1 MSGTLEGK
9 NIVLCVTGGIAAYKA
24 ADLTSRLRKLGAQV
38 YIIMTESAT
47 HFITPLTLEVL
58 SEHRVV
64 TDMFDRTFTWEVEH
78 ISLAK
83 RADIFVIAPATANII
98 GKAAHGIADDM
109 VSTTLMATKAPM
121 VIAPAMNT
129 NMYENPVVQ
138 ANIMAL
144 KQKSVRLVEPAA
156 GRLACWDTG
165 KGKLADPA
173 DIVQAIEA
181 AATPQDLA
189 GLSIL
194 VTAGPTR
201 ESMDPVRFIS
211 NHSTGKMGY
220 AIAHRA
226 QMRGAQVTL
235 VSGPV
240 SLDAPAGV
248 TMVPVVSALQM
259 RDAVLSRLPEQDWVI
274 KAAAVGD
281 YRPET
286 QAENKLKKKA
296 DEMSVALV
304 KNPDILHEVGQRKQA
319 TQTVCGFSLETQNL
333 LENSKAKLEEKNCDM
348 LVANNLK
355 TAGAGF
361 AHDTNVATLL
371 YRDGTVE
378 SLDLMQKDTLA
389 DIVLDRMLALHTK
402 KEIGRASCGE

>member
-1 MSGTLEGK
+1 MTGALQGK
-9 NIVLCVTGGIAAYKA
+9 NVVLCITGGIAAYKA
-24 ADLTSRLRKLGAQV
+24 ADLTSRLRKMGAQV

-83 RADIFVIAPATANII
+83 RADVFVIAPATANII
-98 GKAAHGIADDM
+98 GKAVHGIADDM
-109 VSTTLMATKAPM
+109 VSTTLMATKAPV

-129 NMYENPVVQ
+129 NMYENPTVQ
-138 ANIMAL
+138 ANLAAL
-144 KQKSVRLVEPAA
+144 KARGVMVVEPVS
-156 GRLACWDTG
+156 GRLACGDTG

-173 DIVQAIEA
+173 DIAHAIET
-181 AATPQDLA
+181 AATPQDLQ

-201 ESMDPVRFIS
+201 EAMDPVRFIS

-220 AIAHRA
+220 AIAQRA

-235 VSGPV
+235 ISGPV
-240 SLDAPAGV
+240 SLTPPTGV
-248 TMVPVVSALQM
+248 SLVPVTSAQEM
-259 RDAVLSRLPEQDWVI
+259 YDAVLAHLPQQDWVI

-281 YRPET
+281 YRPAT
-286 QAENKLKKKA
+286 QAADKLKKH
-296 DEMSVALV
+296 DDDLSVALV
-304 KNPDILHEVGQRKQA
+304 KNPDILKEIGQRKRDN
-319 TQTVCGFSLETQNL
+319 QTVCGFSMETRDLIN
-333 LENSKAKLEEKNCDM
+333 NSRAKLQSKNCDM

-355 TAGAGF
+355 TEGAGF

-371 YRDGTVE
+371 YRDGSSE
-378 SLDLMQKDTLA
+378 PLDLMQKDSLA
-389 DIVLDRMLALHTK
+389 DIVLDRMLTLHQK
-402 KEIGRASCGE
+402 KG

>member
-1 MSGTLEGK
+1 MTGALQGK
-9 NIVLCVTGGIAAYKA
+9 NVVLCITGGIAAYKA
-24 ADLTSRLRKLGAQV
+24 ADLTSRLRKMGAQV

-83 RADIFVIAPATANII
+83 RADVFVIAPATANII
-98 GKAAHGIADDM
+98 GKAVHGIADDM

-129 NMYENPVVQ
+129 NMYENPTVQ
-138 ANIMAL
+138 ANLAAL
-144 KQKSVRLVEPAA
+144 KARGVTVVEPVS
-156 GRLACWDTG
+156 GRLACGDTG

-173 DIVQAIEA
+173 DIAHAIET
-181 AATPQDLA
+181 AATPQDLQ

-201 ESMDPVRFIS
+201 EAMDPVRFIS

-220 AIAHRA
+220 AIAQRA

-235 VSGPV
+235 ISGPV
-240 SLDAPAGV
+240 SLTPPTGV
-248 TMVPVVSALQM
+248 SLVPVTSAQQM
-259 RDAVLSRLPEQDWVI
+259 YDAVLAHLPQQDWVI

-281 YRPET
+281 YRPAT
-286 QAENKLKKKA
+286 QAADKLKKH
-296 DEMSVALV
+296 DDDLSVALV
-304 KNPDILHEVGQRKQA
+304 KNPDILKEIGQRKRDN
-319 TQTVCGFSLETQNL
+319 QTVCGFSMETRDLIN
-333 LENSKAKLEEKNCDM
+333 NSRAKLQSKNCDM

-355 TAGAGF
+355 TEGAGF

-371 YRDGTVE
+371 YRDGSSE
-378 SLDLMQKDTLA
+378 PLDLMQKDSLA
-389 DIVLDRMLALHTK
+389 DIVLDRMLTLHQK
-402 KEIGRASCGE
+402 KG

>member
-9 NIVLCVTGGIAAYKA
+9 QIVLCVTGGIAAYKA

-83 RADIFVIAPATANII
+83 RADVFVIAPATANII

-138 ANIMAL
+138 ANIAAL
-144 KQKSVRLVEPAA
+144 KQKGVRFVEPAS
-156 GRLACWDTG
+156 GRLACGDTG

-173 DIVQAIEA
+173 EIVQAIEA
-181 AATPQDLA
+181 AATPQDLS
-189 GLSIL
+189 GLSVL

-201 ESMDPVRFIS
+201 EAMDPVRFIS

-226 QMRGAQVTL
+226 QMRGAKVTL

-248 TMVPVVSALQM
+248 AVVPVTSALQM

-281 YRPET
+281 YRPEV

-304 KNPDILHEVGQRKQA
+304 KNPDILREIGEKKQKS
-319 TQTVCGFSLETQNL
+319 QTVCGFSMETQNL
-333 LENSKAKLEEKNCDM
+333 LENSRAKLEAKNCDM

-371 YRDGTVE
+371 YRDGTAE
-378 SLDLMQKDTLA
+378 ALNLMQKESLA

-402 KEIGRASCGE
+402 KGC

>member
-1 MSGTLEGK
+1 MTGALQGK
-9 NIVLCVTGGIAAYKA
+9 NVVLCITGGIAAYKA
-24 ADLTSRLRKLGAQV
+24 ADLTSRLRKMGAQV

-83 RADIFVIAPATANII
+83 RADVFVIAPATANII
-98 GKAAHGIADDM
+98 GKAVHGIADDM
-109 VSTTLMATKAPM
+109 VSTTLMATKAPV

-129 NMYENPVVQ
+129 NMYENPTVQ
-138 ANIMAL
+138 ANLAAL
-144 KQKSVRLVEPAA
+144 KARGVTVVEPVS
-156 GRLACWDTG
+156 GRLACGDTG

-173 DIVQAIEA
+173 DIAHAIET
-181 AATPQDLA
+181 AATPQDLQ
-189 GLSIL
+189 GISIL

-201 ESMDPVRFIS
+201 EAMDPVRFIS

-220 AIAHRA
+220 AIAQRA

-235 VSGPV
+235 ISGPV
-240 SLDAPAGV
+240 SLTPPTGV
-248 TMVPVVSALQM
+248 SLVPITSAQEM
-259 RDAVLSRLPEQDWVI
+259 YDAVLAHLPQQDWVI

-281 YRPET
+281 YRPAT
-286 QAENKLKKKA
+286 QAADKLKKH
-296 DEMSVALV
+296 DDDLSVALV
-304 KNPDILHEVGQRKQA
+304 KNPDILKEIGQRKRDN
-319 TQTVCGFSLETQNL
+319 QTVCGFSMETRDLIN
-333 LENSKAKLEEKNCDM
+333 NSRAKLQSKNCDM

-355 TAGAGF
+355 TEGAGF

-371 YRDGTVE
+371 YRDGSNE
-378 SLDLMQKDTLA
+378 PLDLMQKDSLA
-389 DIVLDRMLALHTK
+389 DIVLDRMLTLHQK
-402 KEIGRASCGE
+402 KG

>member
-1 MSGTLEGK
+1 MTGALQGK
-9 NIVLCVTGGIAAYKA
+9 NVVLCITGGIAAYKA
-24 ADLTSRLRKLGAQV
+24 ADLTSRLRKMGAQV

-83 RADIFVIAPATANII
+83 RADVFVIAPATANII
-98 GKAAHGIADDM
+98 GKAVHGIADDM
-109 VSTTLMATKAPM
+109 VSTTLMATKAPV

-129 NMYENPVVQ
+129 NMYENPTVQ
-138 ANIMAL
+138 ANLAAL
-144 KQKSVRLVEPAA
+144 KVRGVTVVEPAS
-156 GRLACWDTG
+156 GRLACGDTG

-173 DIVQAIEA
+173 DIAHAIET
-181 AATPQDLA
+181 AATPQDLQ

-201 ESMDPVRFIS
+201 EAMDPVRFIS

-220 AIAHRA
+220 AIAQRA
-226 QMRGAQVTL
+226 QMRGAEVTL
-235 VSGPV
+235 ISGPV
-240 SLDAPAGV
+240 SLTPPMGV
-248 TMVPVVSALQM
+248 SLVPVTSAQDM
-259 RDAVLSRLPEQDWVI
+259 YDAVLSHLPQQDWVI

-281 YRPET
+281 YRPAT
-286 QAENKLKKKA
+286 QAADKLKKH
-296 DEMSVALV
+296 DDDLSVALV
-304 KNPDILHEVGQRKQA
+304 KNPDILKEIGQRKRDN
-319 TQTVCGFSLETQNL
+319 QTVCGFSMETRDLIN
-333 LENSKAKLEEKNCDM
+333 NSRAKLQSKNCDM

-355 TAGAGF
+355 TEGAGF

-371 YRDGTVE
+371 YRDGSSE
-378 SLDLMQKDTLA
+378 PLDLMQKDSLA
-389 DIVLDRMLALHTK
+389 DIVLDRMLTLHQK
-402 KEIGRASCGE
+402 KG

>member
-1 MSGTLEGK
+1 MSSALQGK

-83 RADIFVIAPATANII
+83 RADVFVIAPATANII

-109 VSTTLMATKAPM
+109 VSTTLMATKAP
-121 VIAPAMNT
+121 VVFAPAMNT
-129 NMYENPVVQ
+129 NMYENPIVQ
-138 ANIMAL
+138 QNIASL
-144 KQKSVRLVEPAA
+144 KARGMRFVEPAS
-156 GRLACWDTG
+156 GRLACGDTG

-173 DIVQAIEA
+173 DIAHAIET

-189 GLSIL
+189 GLSVL

-201 ESMDPVRFIS
+201 EAMDPVRFIS

-220 AIAHRA
+220 AIAQRA
-226 QMRGAQVTL
+226 QMRGAKVTL

-240 SLDAPAGV
+240 SLTAPAE
-248 TMVPVVSALQM
+248 VSVIPITSAMQM
-259 RDAVLSRLPEQDWVI
+259 HDAVMEQLPTHDWVI

-286 QAENKLKKKA
+286 TAEDKLKKKA

-304 KNPDILHEVGQRKQA
+304 KNPDILKEIGAKKREN
-319 TQTVCGFSLETQNL
+319 QTVCGFSMETRDLIQN
-333 LENSKAKLEEKNCDM
+333 SRVKLESKNCDM

-355 TAGAGF
+355 TEGAGF

-371 YRDGTVE
+371 YRDGSSE
-378 SLDLMQKDTLA
+378 PLSLMQKDSLA
-389 DIVLDRMLALHTK
+389 DIVLDRMLALHRK
-402 KEIGRASCGE
+402 KG

>member
-1 MSGTLEGK
+1 MTGALQGK
-9 NIVLCVTGGIAAYKA
+9 NVVLCITGGIAAYKA
-24 ADLTSRLRKLGAQV
+24 ADLTSRLRKMGAQV

-83 RADIFVIAPATANII
+83 RADVFVIAPATANII
-98 GKAAHGIADDM
+98 GKAVHGIADDM
-109 VSTTLMATKAPM
+109 VSTTLMATKAPV

-129 NMYENPVVQ
+129 NMYENPTVQ
-138 ANIMAL
+138 ANLAAL
-144 KQKSVRLVEPAA
+144 KARGVTVVEPTS
-156 GRLACWDTG
+156 GRLACGDTG

-173 DIVQAIEA
+173 DIAHAIET
-181 AATPQDLA
+181 AATPQDLQ

-201 ESMDPVRFIS
+201 EAMDPVRFIS

-220 AIAHRA
+220 AIAQRA

-235 VSGPV
+235 ISGPV
-240 SLDAPAGV
+240 SLTPPTGV
-248 TMVPVVSALQM
+248 SLVPVTSAQEM
-259 RDAVLSRLPEQDWVI
+259 YDAVLSHLPQQDWVI

-281 YRPET
+281 YRPAT
-286 QAENKLKKKA
+286 QAVDKLKKH
-296 DEMSVALV
+296 DDDLSVALV
-304 KNPDILHEVGQRKQA
+304 KNPDILKEIGQRKRDN
-319 TQTVCGFSLETQNL
+319 QTVCGFSMETRDLIN
-333 LENSKAKLEEKNCDM
+333 NSRAKLESKNCDM

-355 TAGAGF
+355 TEGAGF

-371 YRDGTVE
+371 YRDGSNE
-378 SLDLMQKDTLA
+378 PLDLMQKDSLA
-389 DIVLDRMLALHTK
+389 DIVLDRMLTLHK
-402 KEIGRASCGE
+402 KKG

>member
-1 MSGTLEGK
+1 MSSSLQGK
-9 NIVLCVTGGIAAYKA
+9 NVVLCITGGIAAYKA

-83 RADIFVIAPATANII
+83 RADVFVIAPATANII

-129 NMYENPVVQ
+129 NMYENPIVQ
-138 ANIMAL
+138 QNIAL
-144 KQKSVRLVEPAA
+144 LKARGVSFVEPAS
-156 GRLACWDTG
+156 GRLACGDTG

-173 DIVQAIEA
+173 DIAHAIET
-181 AATPQDLA
+181 AATPHDLE
-189 GLSIL
+189 GLSVL

-201 ESMDPVRFIS
+201 EAMDPVRFIS

-220 AIAHRA
+220 AIAQRA
-226 QMRGAQVTL
+226 QMRGAKVTL

-240 SLDAPAGV
+240 ALDAPAN
-248 TMVPVVSALQM
+248 VSVIPITSAM
-259 RDAVLSRLPEQDWVI
+259 EMYDAVMEQLPLQDWVI

-286 QAENKLKKKA
+286 QANDKLKKKA

-304 KNPDILHEVGQRKQA
+304 KNPDILKEIGMQKRDN
-319 TQTVCGFSLETQNL
+319 QTVCGFSMETRDL
-333 LENSKAKLEEKNCDM
+333 IENSRAKLEGKNCDM

-371 YRDGTVE
+371 YRDGSSE
-378 SLDLMQKDTLA
+378 PLSLMQKDSLA
-389 DIVLDRMLALHTK
+389 DIVLDRMLALHRK
-402 KEIGRASCGE
+402 KG